1 MSAPALEAIR
11 LSRSFGG
18 VRAAAEV
25 SFAVPERS
33 LTAIIGPNGA
43 GKTTLFNLMTNL
55 FTADAGEVRY
65 FGEPLAGLA
74 PAQIAARG
82 LVRTFQSARIFP
94 GMTTHE
100 NVLAGAHQHVRAHPL
115 AQMLWLPAALR
126 EERML
131 AARADALLE
140 LAGLHAYRDRAATE
154 LPIGAQKLLEIM
166 RALMAQPRVL
176 LLDEPAAGLNDSETS
191 ELATLLRA
199 LRESGITVIVVEH
212 NMSLVMG
219 VADEVI
225 VLDAGTI
232 VASGTPAEIQRNPR
246 VVEAYVGKDL
256 A

>member
-11 LSRSFGG
+11 LSKSFGG

-25 SFAVPERS
+25 TFAVPERS

-100 NVLAGAHQHVRAHPL
+100 NVLAGAHQHIRSHPL

-126 EERML
+126 E
-131 AARADALLE
+131 
-140 LAGLHAYRDRAATE
+140 
-154 LPIGAQKLLEIM
+154 
-166 RALMAQPRVL
+166 
-176 LLDEPAAGLNDSETS
+176 
-191 ELATLLRA
+191 
-199 LRESGITVIVVEH
+199 
-212 NMSLVMG
+212 
-219 VADEVI
+219 
-225 VLDAGTI
+225 
-232 VASGTPAEIQRNPR
+232 
-246 VVEAYVGKDL
+246 
-256 A
+256 